1 MANNGN
7 RFLAMGMNHVNGYD
21 INVTRVVSAQQNGDT
36 SRTAAKYFGNI
47 VKISDGTAISMG
59 IKGMTSTKIKE
70 IIGLR
75 EPSRPRGNK
84 SENERRLEQLKEI
97 RLKMIELGLATD
109 DIDNSINQVI
119 AAIDADR
126 AREEE
131 RKDIKEKIKECE
143 KDIQKYSKLIEEL
156 DELGE
161 DTTKLNTRLAQYEGM
176 RERYIALLQG

>member
-1 MANNGN
+1 
-7 RFLAMGMNHVNGYD
+7 MGMNHVNGYD
-21 INVTRVVSAQQNGDT
+21 INVTRFVSAQQVGNT
-36 SRTAAKYFGNI
+36 SRIAARYWGTI
-47 VKISDGTAISMG
+47 VRVNDGTAISMG
-59 IKGMTSTKIKE
+59 DVGMTSTQIKKKIGV
-70 IIGLR
+70 ITTTTNRQL
-75 EPSRPRGNK
+75 SD
-84 SENERRLEQLKEI
+84 NERRLEQLKEV

-109 DIDNSINQVI
+109 DIDNSINIVL

-143 KDIQKYSKLIEEL
+143 KDIQKYSKLIEQL